1 MSNELQKVFDYSF
14 VPTVKKM
21 RKDNRKIR
29 IVMGPVGSGKSSG
42 CMVELVSRAME
53 QKPNSIGE
61 RRSRWAIVRNC
72 YDDQTEILT
81 EKRGW
86 QLFKNLLPDDA
97 VATLNG
103 DSLVYKTPE
112 GVLSYQYSG
121 EMFGFESEG
130 VNFLVTPE
138 HKMWV
143 SKRRTHE
150 KIWGDYEVST
160 AKEIYGNQTVRVRR
174 DAKWEGR
181 VPQYDID
188 FFEFLGF
195 WFAEGSCGEYGCD
208 GHNIP
213 SKRLNITQKKH
224 VLYAELLFAKN
235 DLTYRKSEKK
245 DTDGCYTY
253 HLEQNKKLMDIWDTF
268 IQAGK
273 QPTRS
278 IPQWIKDAPSV
289 YQKAFLYGYMVGD
302 GGNYKGTIRLSTC
315 SKIMA
320 DDLQEMV
327 LKSGGVANI
336 RMSDYTGKELLIN
349 GRKGTVNYPSYRITI
364 LGEEKYRPILHVN
377 PNMTNHLR
385 GWYKQPYNGMVY
397 CVEMP
402 LIPIYVRRKGKA
414 FWCIRTYRQ
423 LEDSTILTFLNWFP
437 SPIAGKY
444 TQDDHTYRMD
454 RLLPDGTRLNAEFRF
469 RSLDRP
475 DDVSNLLSTE
485 YTGAYFNELREIS
498 KYIFDNMDSR
508 IPRFPP
514 HGEEGATWYGIVAD
528 TNPPDTDHWLWKL
541 AEEKIPSDPIL
552 QGKYKIFQQ
561 PSGLSPEAENIPNLV
576 PGYYQDIMIGKD
588 PEWIK
593 VYVMGEYGYVGTG
606 QPVYRNYSDSVH
618 CAKEPI
624 KPMAGVPLIL
634 GFDAGLMPAVV
645 ICQMIPQ
652 GQFRILHEFPGQDL
666 GMRKLLKDY
675 VKPFLFTNYQGFAIV
690 ASGDVPKRAETDEGT
705 TYGEFR
711 DILGVSPRKPRSN
724 ALAPRIGAID
734 LLLTSTCYNGQPKF
748 QLSPNCRMLR
758 KGFISEYR
766 RERVQVVGMDRM
778 KDIPEKNDYSH
789 IMEAAQYA
797 ALYAEKG
804 IAMTSEQ
811 YQQAQQPVR
820 IAPPVG
826 AYA

>member
-86 QLFKNLLPDDA
+86 QLFKDLDETDRVGTLHGDELVFEYPTYFYQAEHVGEMVHLESENVDFCVTPDHKLYSSVVNGCNKTRSPFRLEFARDAYGKTNREFKIQVGSWKGWADTHGLYPEDRA
-97 VATLNG
+97 VA
-103 DSLVYKTPE
+103 
-112 GVLSYQYSG
+112 
-121 EMFGFESEG
+121 
-130 VNFLVTPE
+130 
-138 HKMWV
+138 
-143 SKRRTHE
+143 
-150 KIWGDYEVST
+150 I
-160 AKEIYGNQTVRVRR
+160 
-174 DAKWEGR
+174 
-181 VPQYDID
+181 
-188 FFEFLGF
+188 FEFLGL
-195 WFAEGSCGEYGCD
+195 WFSEGSLHRKTLCISQKKYREYVVDVLTRCGFDYSVSDKGGGNC
-208 GHNIP
+208 NYRF
-213 SKRLNITQKKH
+213 RLNDISRRWMD
-224 VLYAELLFAKN
+224 ELRPCGGSLDKWVP
-235 DLTYRKSEKK
+235 S
-245 DTDGCYTY
+245 
-253 HLEQNKKLMDIWDTF
+253 
-268 IQAGK
+268 
-273 QPTRS
+273 
-278 IPQWIKDAPSV
+278 WIKNATKE
-289 YQKAFLYGYMVGD
+289 QLNAFLHAYIVGD
-302 GGNYKGTIRLSTC
+302 GHYRTNGHDTTRISTG
-315 SKIMA
+315 SSRMA
-320 DDLQEMV
+320 ADLQEMAFRAGFATTV
-327 LKSGGVANI
+327 TKSGKEWKVTFL
-336 RMSDYTGKELLIN
+336 TGERSSPKPQKKHWSKCQYE
-349 GRKGTVNYPSYRITI
+349 
-364 LGEEKYRPILHVN
+364 
-377 PNMTNHLR
+377 
-385 GWYKQPYNGMVY
+385 GMVY
-397 CVEMP
+397 CVEVSTH
-402 LIPIYVRRKGKA
+402 LIVTRRNGK
-414 FWCIRTYRQ
+414 ISINSQTYRQ